1 MTKRQ
6 KKIIKKRMEKIMNEQ
21 QNYYKSENGK

>member
-1 MTKRQ
+1 MKKRQ